1 MLALGLLAR
10 GDGGSHR
17 WPREAARGGKRTV
30 RRGRCESLA
39 VTGQLETIPSFLRIR
54 LEGVASREPG
64 RDCPRFRQDRRP
76 ARRPPVPVIDEDAQ
90 ASDQVL
96 AVQAVGGGREAFAE
110 LVARHTRG
118 LQTVLHA
125 ALRDRHRS
133 EDLAQE
139 VWIKVFAALPRYRP
153 AGSFRSW
160 LYSIAL
166 NHLRDA
172 LRSGRARRPAPTTDV
187 DALIDAEAGET
198 AERRDEA
205 RRVQRVVADLEEPF
219 RTALTLVDL
228 AGLSYA
234 EAADACGCSL
244 GTVKSRVHR
253 ARLAFRDAW
262 LAGPAHIPP
271 ARTSPDWRPSP

>member
-1 MLALGLLAR
+1 MNEDGTATDQALAMQ
-10 GDGGSHR
+10 
-17 WPREAARGGKRTV
+17 AA
-30 RRGRCESLA
+30 S
-39 VTGQLETIPSFLRIR
+39 
-54 LEGVASREPG
+54 
-64 RDCPRFRQDRRP
+64 
-76 ARRPPVPVIDEDAQ
+76 
-90 ASDQVL
+90 
-96 AVQAVGGGREAFAE
+96 GGREAFAE

-118 LQTVLHA
+118 LHCVLHA

-139 VWIKVFAALPRYRP
+139 VWIKVFGALPRYRP
-153 AGSFRSW
+153 EGSFRSW

-172 LRSGRARRPAPTTDV
+172 MRSRLARMPPPTPEV
-187 DALIDAEAGET
+187 DGLIDEQPRQP

-205 RRVQRVVADLEEPF
+205 HRVQRVVADLDEPF

-228 AGLSYA
+228 AGLSYS
-234 EAADACGCSL
+234 EAAASCGCSL

-262 LAGPAHIPP
+262 LAGPAPMPP
-271 ARTSPDWRPSP
+271 ARSSPDWRPSP

>member
-1 MLALGLLAR
+1 M
-10 GDGGSHR
+10 
-17 WPREAARGGKRTV
+17 
-30 RRGRCESLA
+30 
-39 VTGQLETIPSFLRIR
+39 
-54 LEGVASREPG
+54 
-64 RDCPRFRQDRRP
+64 
-76 ARRPPVPVIDEDAQ
+76 IDEEDQ
-90 ASDQVL
+90 ASDQDL
-96 AVQAVGGGREAFAE
+96 ALQAAGGGREAFAE
-110 LVARHTRG
+110 LVARHARG
-118 LQTVLHA
+118 LHCVLRA

-139 VWIKVFAALPRYRP
+139 VWIKVFGALPRYRP

-172 LRSGRARRPAPTTDV
+172 LRTGRARRPPPMPDV
-187 DALIDAEAGET
+187 EGLIDEEARQP

-205 RRVQRVVADLEEPF
+205 RRVQRVVADLDEPF

-234 EAADACGCSL
+234 DAAEACGCSL

-262 LAGPAHIPP
+262 LAGRAPIPP
-271 ARTSPDWRPSP
+271 ARTSPDWRPTP

>member
-1 MLALGLLAR
+1 M
-10 GDGGSHR
+10 
-17 WPREAARGGKRTV
+17 
-30 RRGRCESLA
+30 
-39 VTGQLETIPSFLRIR
+39 
-54 LEGVASREPG
+54 
-64 RDCPRFRQDRRP
+64 
-76 ARRPPVPVIDEDAQ
+76 IDEDAQ
-90 ASDQVL
+90 ASDQEL
-96 AVQAVGGGREAFAE
+96 AVQAAGGRREAFAE

-118 LQTVLHA
+118 LHGVLQA

-139 VWIKVFAALPRYRP
+139 VWIKVFGALPRYRP

-172 LRSGRARRPAPTTDV
+172 LRTGRVRRPPPTPDV
-187 DALIDAEAGET
+187 EALIDEEARHP
-198 AERRDEA
+198 AERRDEV
-205 RRVQRVVADLEEPF
+205 RRVHRVVADLDEPF
-219 RTALTLVDL
+219 RTALTLIDL

-234 EAADACGCSL
+234 EAAESCGCSL

-262 LAGPAHIPP
+262 VAGQASIPP
-271 ARTSPDWRPSP
+271 VRSSPDWRPSP

>member
-1 MLALGLLAR
+1 M
-10 GDGGSHR
+10 
-17 WPREAARGGKRTV
+17 
-30 RRGRCESLA
+30 
-39 VTGQLETIPSFLRIR
+39 
-54 LEGVASREPG
+54 
-64 RDCPRFRQDRRP
+64 
-76 ARRPPVPVIDEDAQ
+76 IDEEDQ
-90 ASDQVL
+90 ASDQDL
-96 AVQAVGGGREAFAE
+96 ALQAAGGGREAFAE
-110 LVARHTRG
+110 LVARHARG
-118 LQTVLHA
+118 LQTVLQA
-125 ALRDRHRS
+125 ALRDRDRS

-139 VWIKVFAALPRYRP
+139 VWIKVFGALPRYRP

-172 LRSGRARRPAPTTDV
+172 LRSGRARRPPPTSEV
-187 DALIDAEAGET
+187 EALIDDEARQT

-205 RRVQRVVADLEEPF
+205 RRVQRVVADLDEPF

-234 EAADACGCSL
+234 EAAAACGCSL

-262 LAGPAHIPP
+262 IARKAPIRP

>member
-1 MLALGLLAR
+1 MI
-10 GDGGSHR
+10 
-17 WPREAARGGKRTV
+17 E
-30 RRGRCESLA
+30 
-39 VTGQLETIPSFLRIR
+39 
-54 LEGVASREPG
+54 
-64 RDCPRFRQDRRP
+64 
-76 ARRPPVPVIDEDAQ
+76 EDAQ
-90 ASDQVL
+90 ASDQAL
-96 AVQAVGGGREAFAE
+96 ALQAAAGGREAFAE

-118 LQTVLHA
+118 LHCVLQA

-133 EDLAQE
+133 EDLTQE
-139 VWIKVFAALPRYRP
+139 VWIKVFGALPRYRP

-172 LRSGRARRPAPTTDV
+172 LRSGRARQPPPSPEV
-187 DALIDAEAGET
+187 EALIDDEAREP

-205 RRVQRVVADLEEPF
+205 RRVQRVVAGLDEPF

-234 EAADACGCSL
+234 EAAESCGCSL

-262 LAGPAHIPP
+262 LAGRAPIPP
-271 ARTSPDWRPSP
+271 VRSSPDWRPSP

>member
-1 MLALGLLAR
+1 
-10 GDGGSHR
+10 
-17 WPREAARGGKRTV
+17 
-30 RRGRCESLA
+30 
-39 VTGQLETIPSFLRIR
+39 
-54 LEGVASREPG
+54 
-64 RDCPRFRQDRRP
+64 
-76 ARRPPVPVIDEDAQ
+76 VIDEEDQ
-90 ASDQVL
+90 ASDQAL
-96 AVQAVGGGREAFAE
+96 ALRAAAGGREAFAE

-118 LQTVLHA
+118 LHCVLRA

-139 VWIKVFAALPRYRP
+139 VWIKVFGALPRYRP

-172 LRSGRARRPAPTTDV
+172 LRHGRVRQPPPTPDV
-187 DALIDAEAGET
+187 EGLIDEEARQP
-198 AERRDEA
+198 AERRDEVQ
-205 RRVQRVVADLEEPF
+205 RVQRVVADLAEPF

-234 EAADACGCSL
+234 EAAATCGCSL

-262 LAGPAHIPP
+262 VAGQAPIPP
-271 ARTSPDWRPSP
+271 VRSSPDWRPSP

>member
-1 MLALGLLAR
+1 MN
-10 GDGGSHR
+10 
-17 WPREAARGGKRTV
+17 
-30 RRGRCESLA
+30 
-39 VTGQLETIPSFLRIR
+39 
-54 LEGVASREPG
+54 
-64 RDCPRFRQDRRP
+64 
-76 ARRPPVPVIDEDAQ
+76 DEDAQ
-90 ASDQVL
+90 ASDQAL
-96 AVQAVGGGREAFAE
+96 ALQSAAGGREAFAE

-118 LQTVLHA
+118 LHCVLHA

-133 EDLAQE
+133 EDLTQE
-139 VWIKVFAALPRYRP
+139 VWIKVFGALPRYRP

-172 LRSGRARRPAPTTDV
+172 LRSGRARQPPPTPDV
-187 DALIDAEAGET
+187 EGLVDEEARQP
-198 AERRDEA
+198 AERRDEV
-205 RRVQRVVADLEEPF
+205 RSVRLVVAGLDEPF

-234 EAADACGCSL
+234 EAAATSGCSL

-262 LAGPAHIPP
+262 LARPAPRPP
-271 ARTSPDWRPSP
+271 ARSSPDWRPSP

>member
-1 MLALGLLAR
+1 M
-10 GDGGSHR
+10 
-17 WPREAARGGKRTV
+17 
-30 RRGRCESLA
+30 
-39 VTGQLETIPSFLRIR
+39 
-54 LEGVASREPG
+54 
-64 RDCPRFRQDRRP
+64 
-76 ARRPPVPVIDEDAQ
+76 IDEEDQ
-90 ASDQVL
+90 ASDQDL
-96 AVQAVGGGREAFAE
+96 ALQAAGGGREAFAE
-110 LVARHTRG
+110 LVARHARG
-118 LQTVLHA
+118 LHCVLRA

-139 VWIKVFAALPRYRP
+139 VWIKVFGALPRYSP
-153 AGSFRSW
+153 TGSFRSW

-172 LRSGRARRPAPTTDV
+172 LRTGRARRPPPMPDV
-187 DALIDAEAGET
+187 EGLIDEEARQP

-205 RRVQRVVADLEEPF
+205 RRVQRVVADLDEPF

-234 EAADACGCSL
+234 DAAEACGCSL

-262 LAGPAHIPP
+262 LAGRAPIPP
-271 ARTSPDWRPSP
+271 ARTSPDWRPTP

>member
-1 MLALGLLAR
+1 MN
-10 GDGGSHR
+10 D
-17 WPREAARGGKRTV
+17 
-30 RRGRCESLA
+30 
-39 VTGQLETIPSFLRIR
+39 
-54 LEGVASREPG
+54 
-64 RDCPRFRQDRRP
+64 DR
-76 ARRPPVPVIDEDAQ
+76 Q
-90 ASDQVL
+90 ASDQAL
-96 AVQAVGGGREAFAE
+96 AMQAAGGAREAFAE

-118 LQTVLHA
+118 LHAVLHA

-139 VWIKVFAALPRYRP
+139 VWIKVFGALPRYRP

-172 LRSGRARRPAPTTDV
+172 LRSGRARQPAPTPDV
-187 DALIDAEAGET
+187 GGLVDEEGPHP

-205 RRVQRVVADLEEPF
+205 RRVQRVVAGLDEPF

-228 AGLSYA
+228 AGLSYD
-234 EAADACGCSL
+234 EAATASACSL
-244 GTVKSRVHR
+244 GTIKSRVHR

-262 LAGPAHIPP
+262 LARPAPVPP
-271 ARTSPDWRPSP
+271 AATSPDWRPSP